1 MAQSDQPQPTRP
13 DPATEVA
20 QLRRTM
26 IQHLTASGKLLK
38 AVFDI
43 DRDYFGSRYQAK
55 VQEAAATPFR
65 DVEIAT
71 QVVETLSE
79 ELQGAAAFA
88 DSPVLRD
95 NIANLVAGIEQLR
108 SQLIDLEKTSL
119 SAVGLPTEKV
129 AFGARVFPDNN
140 PLACVSEAT
149 GFVRDAHA
157 WLVRTQERFKALR
170 MMLHEAEKART
181 DAEQSVQS
189 ISSDEIAETLGAELK
204 ARDDE
209 LARLRQHANL
219 LQEQLAVER
228 RGGGGHG
235 DSASEELEHLRG
247 ELISASEQ
255 VRSDRAE
262 VRSLVV
268 EIEQIAAGAEG
279 DARPDGK
286 DQVDDL
292 VINLSVLRDAIA
304 DSESPIA
311 TLTTAADAVLVE
323 WSAWVARRERLV
335 AQELAT
341 TRAFVAQHQGAQRV
355 ADEAGL
361 LKGELAKARSDAER
375 VQRELGDSRE
385 RLTKAEAEQTRVR
398 AELAKAEAARSEA
411 VTAVAVAKREAEQA
425 RTEAATAKSAVD
437 SARAEAAKAKG
448 EAERSAADL
457 ARARAEVSGARTDG
471 ERVAAQAKAT
481 SERAATDA
489 AQAKADSERI
499 ATDAAKA
506 KADAERAAAEL
517 VRVRAEAAAA
527 AKGEIERAQAEAARA
542 KAEVEQ
548 ARTAAA
554 KAGDELAR
562 AKTAQAQAA
571 SDLDKLRAD
580 VTRLDA
586 ALLQA
591 RTAADGAKAD
601 LDRQRAAGETAKNEA
616 GQLRAEVDRQRIAL
630 EQANRD
636 LTQAKARDQQAATD
650 LAQARDQAAAVA
662 ARLDAA
668 AKGGAEVGRER
679 DDLRKQLEALR
690 TSSQATAEQAA
701 RATAAREQEL
711 AAARGKLAEIQ
722 QLQTSLTRER
732 DEARQRLDDI
742 RKSTE
747 SLSTQSAQKQDSL
760 ARELTALREA
770 EAKAKGDLA
779 QARGETTRLESR
791 LQALER
797 EVQQAR
803 EAVIAKQAEL
813 VKLGDQLAAQQAA
826 ARQQAD
832 AIAGELGGA
841 RAAAGRLDGELAQA
855 KTRIAGLEASVKQLG
870 DERAALASQKAEL
883 DRRGGDASAQA
894 QQLGARLSEL
904 QGQLDSAKMVSTATA
919 GERDKLRRELER
931 LQGEQSAF
939 AKRMEERESAQTLR
953 LTETGR
959 QLGEQKQL
967 YSRLEDERNR
977 LLADKERLEAERR
990 DKQGDRSRD
999 STGTWAKRLSDTAV
1013 TNAELSLSNKN
1024 LQKRLD
1030 DSRKHEAELAE
1041 TSARLEQAAKHHA
1054 DRIRDLERQLAEHKT
1069 NAGASRDAS
1078 EREHQITARLR
1089 VVEGDRTKRDQE
1101 VEARLAEM
1109 KTLLRDARASV
1120 IAAKQRE
1127 VEMIA
1132 TDKAIIADLM
1142 RQITELGGKPKL
1154 V

>member
-108 SQLIDLEKTSL
+108 SQLIELEKMSL

-140 PLACVSEAT
+140 PLACVNAAT

-157 WLVRTQERFKALR
+157 WLVRTHERIKALR
-170 MMLHEAEKART
+170 MMLHEAEKARV

-228 RGGGGHG
+228 RGGGDHG
-235 DSASEELEHLRG
+235 DAANEELEHLRG

-304 DSESPIA
+304 DNESPIA

-323 WSAWVARRERLV
+323 WSAWVARRERLA

-361 LKGELAKARSDAER
+361 LKGELTKARSDAER
-375 VQRELGDSRE
+375 VQRELADSRE
-385 RLTKAEAEQTRVR
+385 RLTKAEAEQAR
-398 AELAKAEAARSEA
+398 ARGELAKAEAARFEA
-411 VTAVAVAKREAEQA
+411 VAAVAVAKRETEQA
-425 RTEAATAKSAVD
+425 RSEAATAKSAVD
-437 SARAEAAKAKG
+437 RA
-448 EAERSAADL
+448 L
-457 ARARAEVSGARTDG
+457 
-471 ERVAAQAKAT
+471 
-481 SERAATDA
+481 
-489 AQAKADSERI
+489 
-499 ATDAAKA
+499 
-506 KADAERAAAEL
+506 
-517 VRVRAEAAAA
+517 
-527 AKGEIERAQAEAARA
+527 AEAARA
-542 KAEVEQ
+542 KAEAERTAADLARMRSESDRTRTEAAAAAQRSRSETDLAAERARSETTVAKAEVEQ
-548 ARTAAA
+548 ARAAA
-554 KAGDELAR
+554 TRAGDDLAR
-562 AKTAQAQAA
+562 AKAAQAQAA
-571 SDLDKLRAD
+571 GDLDKLRAD

-636 LTQAKARDQQAATD
+636 LAQAKAREQQAATD

-668 AKGGAEVGRER
+668 AKGGAEIGRER

-711 AAARGKLAEIQ
+711 ASARGKLAEVQ
-722 QLQTSLTRER
+722 QLQASLTRER

-791 LQALER
+791 LQTLER
-797 EVQQAR
+797 EAQQAR

-813 VKLGDQLAAQQAA
+813 VKLGDQLVAQQTA

-832 AIAGELGGA
+832 AIAGELGAA

-894 QQLGARLSEL
+894 QQLGARLSEV

-919 GERDKLRRELER
+919 GERDKLRREVER
-931 LQGEQSAF
+931 LQGEQSTF
-939 AKRMEERESAQTLR
+939 VKRMEERESAQTLR

-1054 DRIRDLERQLAEHKT
+1054 DRIRDLERQLAGLKT

-1078 EREHQITARLR
+1078 EREHQISARLR
-1089 VVEGDRTKRDQE
+1089 VVEGDRTKRDHE
-1101 VEARLAEM
+1101 VEVRLAEM

-1142 RQITELGGKPKL
+1142 RQVTALGGKPKL

>member
-1 MAQSDQPQPTRP
+1 MAQSDQPQPNRT

-55 VQEAAATPFR
+55 VQEGAGTPFR
-65 DVEIAT
+65 EVEIAT

-108 SQLIDLEKTSL
+108 SQLIDLEKMSL

-140 PLACVSEAT
+140 PLACVNEAT

-157 WLVRTQERFKALR
+157 WLVRTQERIKALR
-170 MMLHEAEKART
+170 MMLQEAEKART
-181 DAEQSVQS
+181 EAEQSVQS

-219 LQEQLAVER
+219 MQEQLAVER
-228 RGGGGHG
+228 RGGGDGSG
-235 DSASEELEHLRG
+235 VATEELETLRG

-268 EIEQIAAGAEG
+268 EIEQIAAGAEA

-304 DSESPIA
+304 DGESSIA
-311 TLTTAADAVLVE
+311 TLTTSADAVLVE
-323 WSAWVARRERLV
+323 WSAWVARRERLA

-341 TRAFVAQHQGAQRV
+341 TRAFVAQHQGAQRL

-385 RLTKAEAEQTRVR
+385 RLAKAEAEQTRVR
-398 AELAKAEAARSEA
+398 SELAKAEAARADA
-411 VTAVAVAKREAEQA
+411 VTAVAVAKRETEQA
-425 RTEAATAKSAVD
+425 RTEAASAKAAAN
-437 SARAEAAKAKG
+437 SARAEAIKAKG
-448 EAERSAADL
+448 ESERAAADL
-457 ARARAEVSGARTDG
+457 ARARTETNGARSDG
-471 ERVAAQAKAT
+471 ERAATDAAQAKAT

-489 AQAKADSERI
+489 A
-499 ATDAAKA
+499 KA
-506 KADAERAAAEL
+506 KAEVERAAVEL

-527 AKGEIERAQAEAARA
+527 AKTEIERVQAESTRVAERARTETAAG
-542 KAEVEQ
+542 KAEVESVR
-548 ARTAAA
+548 ATAA

-562 AKTAQAQAA
+562 AKAAQTQAA
-571 SDLDKLRAD
+571 GELDKLRAD
-580 VTRLDA
+580 VSRLDA
-586 ALLQA
+586 SLAQA
-591 RTAADGAKAD
+591 RTAADADKAD
-601 LDRQRAAGETAKNEA
+601 LDRQRATGETAKTEA
-616 GQLRAEVDRQRIAL
+616 GHLRAEVDRQRIAL

-636 LTQAKARDQQAATD
+636 LTQAKAREQQAATD

-679 DDLRKQLEALR
+679 DDQRRQLEALR
-690 TSSQATAEQAA
+690 ASSQASTEQAA
-701 RATAAREQEL
+701 RATAAREQEM
-711 AAARGKLAEIQ
+711 AAARGKLAEVQ

-747 SLSTQSAQKQDSL
+747 SLSSQSAQKQDSL

-791 LQALER
+791 LQTLER
-797 EVQQAR
+797 EAQQAR

-813 VKLGDQLAAQQAA
+813 VKLGEQLAAQQTAG
-826 ARQQAD
+826 RQQAD
-832 AIAGELGGA
+832 AIAGELGAA

-870 DERAALASQKAEL
+870 DERAALATQKTEL
-883 DRRGGDASAQA
+883 DRRGGDAAAQA
-894 QQLGARLSEL
+894 KQLGSRLIEL
-904 QGQLDSAKMVSTATA
+904 QGQLDSAKMVATATA

-990 DKQGDRSRD
+990 DKQADRSRD
-999 STGTWAKRLSDTAV
+999 STGNWAKRLSDTAA

-1030 DSRKHEAELAE
+1030 DARKHEAELAE
-1041 TSARLEQAAKHHA
+1041 ASARLEHAAKHHA
-1054 DRIRDLERQLAEHKT
+1054 DRIRELERQIADLKSA
-1069 NAGASRDAS
+1069 AGAARGAS
-1078 EREHQITARLR
+1078 EREHQISARQR
-1089 VVEGDRTKRDQE
+1089 VVEGDRAKRDQE
-1101 VEARLAEM
+1101 VETRLGEM
-1109 KTLLRDARASV
+1109 KTLLRDARVAV
-1120 IAAKQRE
+1120 VAAKQRE

-1142 RQITELGGKPKL
+1142 RQVTDLGGKPKL